1 MLRWFAA
8 RRSSAPPSAPAPD
21 TPGPHAPGP
30 ADLEPPALQPFTPEP
45 FAFDALIALAP
56 DMLPPGLSR
65 ADAVRAVRAA
75 VQVMPGAGWVG
86 VEYHGVPSGLGLR
99 WVEVFPPDSGL
110 PLKGERWDAL
120 RATVERAARAALA
133 ALSPNALPPAV
144 PPPTASP
151 LVRTPGPWPGA
162 FEPASPLV
170 AGFAEAPMPAFELP
184 PGVSRGVSFASPPA
198 SAGPGAA
205 ARERLL
211 DAGADALSDA
221 ELMEALLSHALPR
234 DAAPDEVAALARAVT
249 ARFGSFASALAAGER
264 ELRAVPGLGTHCIAA
279 IKLVH
284 DAALRLAQAE
294 VAAHPVLADP
304 ARLMSYLH
312 AVLSRERIEQ
322 FRILFLDA
330 DGRLV
335 ADEAQARGTVNHT
348 PVYPREV
355 VKRALELG
363 AAALVLVHNHPS
375 GDPTPSREDLD
386 MTGQVRQAADLLGV
400 RVVDHVIVGNGRW
413 TSFKQAG
420 LL

>member
-1 MLRWFAA
+1 MLRWLTA
-8 RRSSAPPSAPAPD
+8 RRPSAPAPD
-21 TPGPHAPGP
+21 APGP
-30 ADLEPPALQPFTPEP
+30 PGFEPLAPGPLAPEP
-45 FAFDALIALAP
+45 FAFDALVALAP
-56 DMLPPGLSR
+56 DMLPPGASR
-65 ADAVRAVRAA
+65 AEAVRAVRAA
-75 VQVMPGAGWVG
+75 VQAMPGAGWVG

-110 PLKGERWDAL
+110 ALKGERWDAL
-120 RATVERAARAALA
+120 RAAVEGVARDALTRLPA
-133 ALSPNALPPAV
+133 PASPPA
-144 PPPTASP
+144 PPPVAASG
-151 LVRTPGPWPGA
+151 PGPGA
-162 FEPASPLV
+162 FVPAPMLA
-170 AGFAEAPMPAFELP
+170 AGFAEAPAPAFELP
-184 PGVSRGVSFASPPA
+184 AGVSRGISFAPPPA
-198 SAGPGAA
+198 AHDRHDRPGAA
-205 ARERLL
+205 LRQRLL

-221 ELMEALLSHALPR
+221 ELMEALLLHALPR
-234 DAAPDEVAALARAVT
+234 DAAPEAAALAGAVV

-294 VAAHPVLADP
+294 VAEHRVLDEP
-304 ARLMSYLH
+304 SRLMSYLH
-312 AVLSRERIEQ
+312 AVLARERIEQ

-386 MTGQVRQAADLLGV
+386 MTAQVRQAAELLGV
-400 RVVDHVIVGNGRW
+400 RIADHVIVGNGRW
-413 TSFKQAG
+413 TSFKQSG

>member
-8 RRSSAPPSAPAPD
+8 RRSSAPPSTPAPG
-21 TPGPHAPGP
+21 TPGPPVP
-30 ADLEPPALQPFTPEP
+30 EPPPPQPFAPEPFAPEP

-56 DMLPPGLSR
+56 DMLPPGVSR

-75 VQVMPGAGWVG
+75 VQAMPGAGWIG

-120 RATVERAARAALA
+120 RAAVERAARTALV
-133 ALSPNALPPAV
+133 ALPPAV

-151 LVRTPGPWPGA
+151 PVPASGLWPGA
-162 FEPASPLV
+162 FEPVSPLA
-170 AGFAEAPMPAFELP
+170 AGFAEGPMPAFELP
-184 PGVSRGVSFASPPA
+184 PGVSRGVSFAAPPA

-205 ARERLL
+205 SRERLL

-294 VAAHPVLADP
+294 VAEHPVLADP

>member
-8 RRSSAPPSAPAPD
+8 RRSSAPPSAPAPHA
-21 TPGPHAPGP
+21 PAPHAPAPHAPGP
-30 ADLEPPALQPFTPEP
+30 AGLEPPAPAPFSPEP

-56 DMLPPGLSR
+56 DMLPPGSSR

-75 VQVMPGAGWVG
+75 VQAMPGAGWVG

-99 WVEVFPPDSGL
+99 WVEVLPPDSGL

-133 ALSPNALPPAV
+133 ALPPAALPPA
-144 PPPTASP
+144 ASP
-151 LVRTPGPWPGA
+151 LVPVSGPGV
-162 FEPASPLV
+162 FEPASPLA
-170 AGFAEAPMPAFELP
+170 AGFAEGPMPAFELP
-184 PGVSRGVSFASPPA
+184 PGVSRGVSFAAPPA
-198 SAGPGAA
+198 AAGPGAA
-205 ARERLL
+205 PRERLL

-294 VAAHPVLADP
+294 VAEHPVLADP

-386 MTGQVRQAADLLGV
+386 MTGQVRLAADLLGV